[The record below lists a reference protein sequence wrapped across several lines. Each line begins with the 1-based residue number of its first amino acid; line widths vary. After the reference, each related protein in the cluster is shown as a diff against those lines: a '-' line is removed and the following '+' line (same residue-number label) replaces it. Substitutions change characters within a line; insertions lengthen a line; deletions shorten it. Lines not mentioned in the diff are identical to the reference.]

1 MKRRDRDH
9 TFGSVSESSVLK
21 YLTFLDQHMSNTS
34 LVSSTNNWSK
44 FIRFEIVQ
52 CSTLM
57 ILIYVSKL
65 LWLWQSKLNSD
76 FYTNIYSFVAASNCF
91 GKTFKCFLAP
101 SSSSKKAN
109 NCGQGNI
116 FGSGS
121 AQMTTSG
128 VCLLGSSSDI
138 WITLSTWDY
147 LGSLPHVQLWS
158 HLQCYLQVG
167 KQYCETKIFL
177 WCTLIMRLFLVCVC
191 MWMRNC
197 VFVLHG

>member
-44 FIRFEIVQ
+44 FIRCEIVQ

-65 LWLWQSKLNSD
+65 LRLWQSKLSSD

-138 WITLSTWDY
+138 WITLSIWDY

-167 KQYCETKIFL
+167 KQYRETKIFL
-177 WCTLIMRLFLVCVC
+177 WCPLIMRLFLVCVC

-197 VFVLHG
+197 VFDLHG